1 MCRSRQNTKHQRV
14 DPCLPFLITQS
25 ILRDLNPGP
34 FGVPAPSWDSTSPA
48 RGSCC
53 CAARVAPRG
62 PTAAAPRWGQPG
74 ACGSVRTARSPQGR
88 HPTSSP
94 PRGDQQPARLR
105 VEPGAAPVR
114 LPEAGGQD
122 PPHSPR
128 EPDFP
133 VPGSED
139 PSLPRSLALL
149 PTAPV
154 LGRAVDP
161 RGFPAA
167 APLRNIPALPEQG
180 AAPQNTQN
188 GYKLLFC
195 RKTSSPGI
203 SWLLGIVGLCRP

>member
-34 FGVPAPSWDSTSPA
+34 FGVPAPSWDSTSP
-48 RGSCC
+48 GT
-53 CAARVAPRG
+53 P
-62 PTAAAPRWGQPG
+62 PG
-74 ACGSVRTARSPQGR
+74 RKTARSATSITDTAAVMPAAACTWAAESNPQTMASHQLSAPGR
-88 HPTSSP
+88 PATSQAACGTRGRRPGPTT
-94 PRGDQQPARLR
+94 
-105 VEPGAAPVR
+105 
-114 LPEAGGQD
+114 
-122 PPHSPR
+122 PR

-133 VPGSED
+133 VPASED

-180 AAPQNTQN
+180 VAPQNTQS
-188 GYKLLFC
+188 GFKWLFC

-203 SWLLGIVGLCRP
+203 SWLLGIVGLCSP

>member
-34 FGVPAPSWDSTSPA
+34 FGVPAPSWDSTSPGTPPGRKTARSATSITDTAAVMPAAACTWAAESNPQTMA

-149 PTAPV
+149 PT
-154 LGRAVDP
+154 GK
-161 RGFPAA
+161 
-167 APLRNIPALPEQG
+167 EET
-180 AAPQNTQN
+180 TQ
-188 GYKLLFC
+188 
-195 RKTSSPGI
+195 RS
-203 SWLLGIVGLCRP
+203 